1 MKIKF
6 LHKRDTFFYQLFKR
20 DTFTNKKKKKPQYN
34 NIYPK
39 DNILLVGISC
49 FF

>member
-20 DTFTNKKKKKPQYN
+20 DTFTNKKKKETSIQQY
-34 NIYPK
+34 
-39 DNILLVGISC
+39 ISKR
-49 FF
+49 